1 MECTSLWTPFFI
13 GRQSLLTNNLKQSI
27 NLLTMQRYIFYRN
40 LKRKFDENHNYKLL

>member
-27 NLLTMQRYIFYRN
+27 NLLTLQRYIINRN
-40 LKRKFDENHNYKLL
+40 FKRKFDENCIYKLL